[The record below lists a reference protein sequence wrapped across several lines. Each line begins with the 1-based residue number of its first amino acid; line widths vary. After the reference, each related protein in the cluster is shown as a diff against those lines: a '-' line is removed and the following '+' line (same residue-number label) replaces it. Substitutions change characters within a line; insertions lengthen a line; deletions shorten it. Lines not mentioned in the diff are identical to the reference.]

1 MPKAHEI
8 KEKYINGILVDKEND
23 TCFFNDETHA
33 YYDKQTMER
42 YTSVTTMIHS
52 YAQPFDAT
60 FWSAYKALEELLDD
74 DTFFQIKAVLLTKK
88 KIDYNWLFSQIN
100 IDKILL
106 EQKIKEILNSYDKAR
121 DDSCVIGSAIHLE
134 KELSFYGK
142 KDFNMSKYGFDE
154 VCGEFRCEQNY
165 YKLDL
170 DRGVYPEFMISCDID
185 GLKISGQIDL
195 LIKDG
200 NDIWLIDWKGL
211 PLDTPIATPN
221 GWTTMKDLNVG
232 DFVFDKNGNVVT
244 VLHKS
249 AVHNNPCYKITFDN
263 NDEITADEDHN
274 WEVSFKRYKKWVTK
288 IMTTKELFNHLK
300 THDRL
305 SYNIPK
311 IINPKPIQLND
322 VNLPIDPYILGCWLG
337 DGSCNSGMITNM
349 NDDTW
354 TEIKKRWPKVG
365 PDIRGKRNTDCRQHT
380 LYGLRTELKKL
391 NLLNNKHIPDLYQRA
406 SFEQRLDLLRGLMD
420 TDGYFHKKRH
430 RFVMGTTQKWQCEDF
445 AKLLASFG
453 IKYTIFSMNKLCSNT
468 GTRTPAWDVTF
479 TTDIF
484 NPFLTRNKNIPK
496 CIKDNNSFRV
506 ITSVEKVEDVPTQ
519 CIEVSGDT
527 HTYLFGHQMIVTHNT
542 NKEIKK
548 TSYYDRFKK
557 KHQMMKFP
565 LSNLMDTNYWHY
577 AMQLSTY
584 MYLLQK
590 IKPELNCKGLMLI
603 HIDKETRKETK
614 YPVEYLKDD
623 VERMLKHFK
632 KQQKIKSELDKIKP
646 IELCSI

>member
-52 YAQPFDAT
+52 YTQPFDAA
-60 FWSAYKALEELLDD
+60 FWSAYKALEGLLDD
-74 DTFFQIKAVLLTKK
+74 DTFFQIKGVLLTKK

-106 EQKIKEILNSYDKAR
+106 EQKIKEILNSYDKAK

-200 NDIWLIDWKGL
+200 NDIWLIDWK
-211 PLDTPIATPN
+211 
-221 GWTTMKDLNVG
+221 
-232 DFVFDKNGNVVT
+232 
-244 VLHKS
+244 S
-249 AVHNNPCYKITFDN
+249 
-263 NDEITADEDHN
+263 
-274 WEVSFKRYKKWVTK
+274 
-288 IMTTKELFNHLK
+288 
-300 THDRL
+300 
-305 SYNIPK
+305 
-311 IINPKPIQLND
+311 
-322 VNLPIDPYILGCWLG
+322 
-337 DGSCNSGMITNM
+337 
-349 NDDTW
+349 
-354 TEIKKRWPKVG
+354 
-365 PDIRGKRNTDCRQHT
+365 
-380 LYGLRTELKKL
+380 
-391 NLLNNKHIPDLYQRA
+391 
-406 SFEQRLDLLRGLMD
+406 
-420 TDGYFHKKRH
+420 
-430 RFVMGTTQKWQCEDF
+430 
-445 AKLLASFG
+445 
-453 IKYTIFSMNKLCSNT
+453 
-468 GTRTPAWDVTF
+468 
-479 TTDIF
+479 
-484 NPFLTRNKNIPK
+484 
-496 CIKDNNSFRV
+496 
-506 ITSVEKVEDVPTQ
+506 
-519 CIEVSGDT
+519 
-527 HTYLFGHQMIVTHNT
+527 

-577 AMQLSTY
+577 TMQLSTY